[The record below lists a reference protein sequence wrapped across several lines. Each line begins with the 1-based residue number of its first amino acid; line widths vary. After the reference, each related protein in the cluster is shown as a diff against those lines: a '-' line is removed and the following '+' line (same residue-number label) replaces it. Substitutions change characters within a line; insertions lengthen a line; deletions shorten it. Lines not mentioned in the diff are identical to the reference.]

1 MQNTINVNDVQKVDS
16 KTTYLGLITFALMFF
31 TVSAIAG
38 SGGDAFQGLF
48 DELVSFA
55 EGVPGQI
62 IAFCSFAGIIIFS
75 MVRPNLIG
83 LGVSVIIMLV
93 LAQLQT
99 IITTMLTAGL
109 PV

>member
-1 MQNTINVNDVQKVDS
+1 MFNFTNVSKLDS
-16 KTTYLGLITFALMFF
+16 KTTFTGLLLIVFSLF
-31 TVSAIAG
+31 TVSAMAG

-48 DELVSFA
+48 DELVAFA

-62 IAFCSFAGIIIFS
+62 IAFLSFAGVIVFS

-83 LGVSVIIMLV
+83 LGVSVVIMLV